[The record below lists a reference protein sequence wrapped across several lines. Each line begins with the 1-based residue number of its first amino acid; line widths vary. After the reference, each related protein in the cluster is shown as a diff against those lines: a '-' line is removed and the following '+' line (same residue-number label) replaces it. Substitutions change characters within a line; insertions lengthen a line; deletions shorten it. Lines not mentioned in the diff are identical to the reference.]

1 MKSWTDRAVQIFAK
15 EVKNGTVK
23 TDETPDLGLSS
34 VSSVSSVQNLV
45 LTEDFLNQKISS
57 GNQDCVKSYS
67 ELWCYPKSSAMNT
80 EEIAIFEAR
89 VSRYK
94 SFGLDAEKSE
104 ALADKLLIRDREQG
118 ADDRISCLECRH
130 LFNVKGWYCK
140 NWQQSKVCI
149 RERDAYIGTDWVML
163 LQRCDGFKAMD

>member
-15 EVKNGTVK
+15 EVQNRTVK

-34 VSSVSSVQNLV
+34 VSSVQNQELI
-45 LTEDFLNQKISS
+45 EDFLSQKINASD
-57 GNQDCVKSYS
+57 QDGAKSYS
-67 ELWCYPKSSAMNT
+67 DLWCYPNSSAMNT
-80 EEIAIFEAR
+80 DEIAIFQTR
-89 VSRYK
+89 ISRYK
-94 SFGLDAEKSE
+94 SCELDAEKAE

-130 LFNVKGWYCK
+130 LVNVNGWYCK

>member
-15 EVKNGTVK
+15 EVQNGTVK
-23 TDETPDLGLSS
+23 TDETPDSGLSS
-34 VSSVSSVQNLV
+34 VSSVQNQELI
-45 LTEDFLNQKISS
+45 EDFLSQKINSS
-57 GNQDCVKSYS
+57 DQDGLQSYS
-67 ELWCYPKSSAMNT
+67 NLWCYPNSSAMNT
-80 EEIAIFEAR
+80 DEIAIFQAR

-94 SFGLDAEKSE
+94 SRGLDAEKSE

-130 LFNVKGWYCK
+130 LVNVNGWYCK

>member
-15 EVKNGTVK
+15 EVQNGTAK
-23 TDETPDLGLSS
+23 TDETPDSGLSS
-34 VSSVSSVQNLV
+34 VSSVQNQELI
-45 LTEDFLNQKISS
+45 EDFLSQKINSS
-57 GNQDCVKSYS
+57 DQDGLQSYS
-67 ELWCYPKSSAMNT
+67 NLWCYPNSSAMNT
-80 EEIAIFEAR
+80 DEIAIFQAR

-94 SFGLDAEKSE
+94 SRGLDAEKSE

-130 LFNVKGWYCK
+130 LVNVNGWYCK

>member
-15 EVKNGTVK
+15 EEQNGTVK

-34 VSSVSSVQNLV
+34 VSSVQDLM
-45 LTEDFLNQKISS
+45 LIEDFLNQKTSS
-57 GNQDCVKSYS
+57 SDQDGTKSYS
-67 ELWCYPKSSAMNT
+67 DLWCYPNSSAMNT
-80 EEIAIFEAR
+80 DEIVIFQRR

-94 SFGLDAEKSE
+94 SRGLDAEKSE

-118 ADDRISCLECRH
+118 ANDRISCLECRH
-130 LFNVKGWYCK
+130 LVNVNGWYCK

-149 RERDAYIGTDWVML
+149 RERDAYVGTDWVML

>member
-15 EVKNGTVK
+15 EVQNGTVK

-34 VSSVSSVQNLV
+34 VSSVQDLV
-45 LTEDFLNQKISS
+45 LIEDFLSQKINPSD
-57 GNQDCVKSYS
+57 QDATKSYS
-67 ELWCYPKSSAMNT
+67 DLWCYPNSSAMNT
-80 EEIAIFEAR
+80 DEIAIFQAR

-94 SFGLDAEKSE
+94 SCGLDAEKSE

-130 LFNVKGWYCK
+130 LVNVNGWYCK

-163 LQRCDGFKAMD
+163 LQRCDGFTAMD

>member
-15 EVKNGTVK
+15 EVQNRTVK
-23 TDETPDLGLSS
+23 TDETPDSRL
-34 VSSVSSVQNLV
+34 SSVSSVQNQELI
-45 LTEDFLNQKISS
+45 EDFLSQKINSS
-57 GNQDCVKSYS
+57 DQGGEKSYS
-67 ELWCYPKSSAMNT
+67 DLWCYPNSSAMNT
-80 EEIAIFEAR
+80 DEIAIFQAR

-94 SFGLDAEKSE
+94 SRGLDAEKSE
-104 ALADKLLIRDREQG
+104 ALADKLLIRDRDQG

-130 LFNVKGWYCK
+130 LVNVNGWYCK

>member
-15 EVKNGTVK
+15 EAQNRTVK

-34 VSSVSSVQNLV
+34 VSSVQNLV
-45 LTEDFLNQKISS
+45 LTEDFLYQKISS

-80 EEIAIFEAR
+80 EEIAIFQAR

-118 ADDRISCLECRH
+118 ADERISCLECRH
-130 LFNVKGWYCK
+130 LVNVNGWYCK